1 MVKAY
6 ITIKES
12 VPQINKL
19 IKIALI
25 EEINKKFNLNTVRE
39 LVKAIKDDIKLIL
52 LKTPEAHSLLGGE
65 LSKQF
70 GIPSGLDDNFVK
82 TIISTIAENIEFK
95 FNKMSIGGN
104 TINGGFTFYVAKS
117 NFSDIL
123 ALPQANIITEK
134 GQSLPWLKWLLF
146 DGDRVIISQHSLQFV
161 PQASR
166 SHSYIMINNHGG
178 FWKVP
183 SEFSG
188 TVKNNWITRALD
200 EKTNNI
206 SKIIAAKLEKV
217 F

>member
-19 IKIALI
+19 IKNALI

-39 LVKAIKDDIKLIL
+39 LVNSIKDDIKLIL
-52 LKTPEAHSLLGGE
+52 LKTPEANSLLGGE

-95 FNKMSIGGN
+95 FNKMSSSGN

-123 ALPQANIITEK
+123 ALPQANITTEK
-134 GQSLPWLKWLLF
+134 GQTLPWLKWLLF
-146 DGDRVIISQHSLQFV
+146 DGDRIIISKHSLIFV

-166 SHSYIMINNHGG
+166 SHSYIMINNNGG

-183 SEFSG
+183 AEFSG